1 MKQKRDAMQ
10 ATWRTECTEFG
21 TVTRVP
27 MHRQGEG
34 VLKADTQDIFDGN
47 KWLAYNA
54 VQGAE
59 QHNINARFNTTDV
72 GKQQSMTKMIKGT
85 TPYAVKALDLLAA

>member
-1 MKQKRDAMQ
+1 MQKTPSEQID
-10 ATWRTECTEFG
+10 
-21 TVTRVP
+21 V
-27 MHRQGEG
+27 
-34 VLKADTQDIFDGN
+34 FDGN